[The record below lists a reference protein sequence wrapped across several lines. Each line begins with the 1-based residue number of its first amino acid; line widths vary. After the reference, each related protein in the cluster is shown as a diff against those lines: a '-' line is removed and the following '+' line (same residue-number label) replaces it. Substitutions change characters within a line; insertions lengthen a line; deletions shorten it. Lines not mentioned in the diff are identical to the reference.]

1 MPATVSSG
9 NPGRGCRGILLTA
22 IFALL
27 CTGNASAE
35 KDPYL
40 DMLEAEAGDTDALQI
55 DHTQSD
61 TEKNRSRDRHTVPKG
76 LSFSGFEQA
85 LQNNYA
91 GTNALYN
98 SLNNSQRKEVYKQ
111 YQHNR
116 SVAVLRQKILS
127 LQVTP

>member
-1 MPATVSSG
+1 MPAKHSTG
-9 NPGRGCRGILLTA
+9 NPGRGCRSILFTA
-22 IFALL
+22 AFTLL
-27 CTGNASAE
+27 CAGNTHAE
-35 KDPYL
+35 QDPYL
-40 DMLEAEAGDTDALQI
+40 DILEAEAGDTDPLQI

-61 TEKNRSRDRHTVPKG
+61 ADNRSRDRHKVPEG
-76 LSFSGFEQA
+76 LSFPEFEQA
-85 LQNNYA
+85 LQDDYA

-98 SLNNSQRKEVYKQ
+98 SLSGPERQEVYEQ